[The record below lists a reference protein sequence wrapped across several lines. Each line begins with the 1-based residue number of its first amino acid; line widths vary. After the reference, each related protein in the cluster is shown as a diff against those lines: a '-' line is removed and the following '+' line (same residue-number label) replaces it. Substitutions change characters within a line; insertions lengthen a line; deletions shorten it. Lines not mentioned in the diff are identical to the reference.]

1 MTNTGFTT
9 AIQRLHK
16 FSGDGADTRIRIRT
30 KTGNEIIAPDTRSIT
45 QLQESILIDCKDF
58 CTVVDY
64 DSIESLQAETKEM
77 QQMRHDMFM
86 SALEE
91 FCNICEKDKK

>member
-1 MTNTGFTT
+1 MTNTGFAT
-9 AIQRLHK
+9 AIQRLIK
-16 FSGDGADTRIRIRT
+16 FSGDGADTKIRIRT

-45 QLQESILIDCKDF
+45 QLQESIVINCNNF

-77 QQMRHDMFM
+77 QQMRQDMIV
-86 SALEE
+86 SALEK
-91 FCNICEKDKK
+91 FCNIYEKDKK

>member
-1 MTNTGFTT
+1 MTNTGFAT
-9 AIQRLHK
+9 AIQRLTK
-16 FSGDGADTRIRIRT
+16 FSGDGADTKIRIRT
-30 KTGNEIIAPDTRSIT
+30 KTGDTITAPNTRSIT

-77 QQMRHDMFM
+77 QQMRQGMLM
-86 SALEE
+86 TALEK
-91 FCNICEKDKK
+91 FVDICEKDKK